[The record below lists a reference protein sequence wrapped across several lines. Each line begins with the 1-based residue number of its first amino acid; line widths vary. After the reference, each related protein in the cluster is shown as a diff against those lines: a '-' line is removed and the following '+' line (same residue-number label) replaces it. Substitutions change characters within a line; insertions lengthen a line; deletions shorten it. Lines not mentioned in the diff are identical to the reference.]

1 MKNYATK
8 KKKKKRKRKRALA
21 SSMSYTQLLTISK
34 IDKTHNI
41 GKTKRET
48 RKGELFLGTLFFCDK
63 HWVRT
68 LYLSIIYWGRF
79 YLWIFCFKFLL
90 IYNFNLISHVLE
102 IIN

>member
-8 KKKKKRKRKRALA
+8 KKKKEKKRKRKRALA

-48 RKGELFLGTLFFCDK
+48 RKGELFLGTLFFFDK

-68 LYLSIIYWGRF
+68 LYLSIIYWGDFTSRF
-79 YLWIFCFKFLL
+79 FVLNFC
-90 IYNFNLISHVLE
+90 
-102 IIN
+102 

>member
-8 KKKKKRKRKRALA
+8 KKKRKEKKRKRKRALA

-48 RKGELFLGTLFFCDK
+48 RKGELFLGSLLFI
-63 HWVRT
+63 
-68 LYLSIIYWGRF
+68 YLF
-79 YLWIFCFKFLL
+79 IFW
-90 IYNFNLISHVLE
+90 
-102 IIN
+102 

>member
-8 KKKKKRKRKRALA
+8 QGKKEKRKRASA

-34 IDKTHNI
+34 IEKTHNI

-48 RKGELFLGTLFFCDK
+48 RKGELFLGSLFFIFIFIFGDK

-68 LYLSIIYWGRF
+68 LYLSIIYWEDFTSRF
-79 YLWIFCFKFLL
+79 FVLNFC
-90 IYNFNLISHVLE
+90 
-102 IIN
+102 

>member
-8 KKKKKRKRKRALA
+8 KKKRKEKKRKRKRALA

-68 LYLSIIYWGRF
+68 LYLSIIYWGDFTSRF
-79 YLWIFCFKFLL
+79 FVLNFC
-90 IYNFNLISHVLE
+90 
-102 IIN
+102 